1 MRGSEKLRQAFLRWD
16 HLLTAVVLGLPF
28 VLLMLLGL
36 LWLIQHSAILWFFAA
51 SLLIA
56 MAMFLTRAWLRHQRA
71 GDPEPVSENAEMSV
85 EPDPDWL
92 PREKQVFTEVSQHIA
107 SLTRTAQPWEA
118 LPEMALDV
126 INRTAAG
133 LGGKNKS
140 ALHFTLPEAL
150 LLMESTAGRY
160 REHLRSKLP
169 FSDRISLASLYWL
182 WRQRDRANLLWK
194 LAQGGGRVARF
205 AINPAA
211 GVLKELEQIMS
222 GGNSSYMTEN
232 MLGVMQAVL
241 LEEVA
246 YGAIELYSGRL
257 RFSEAELL
265 QIELASGKADHQRL
279 ALPDAPLRIVFVGQ
293 ISAGK
298 SSLVN
303 ALSANDR
310 AEIDAAPTT
319 QDLVTYQTELA
330 GVACHFVDSEGL
342 DGTSE
347 NLDRMLG
354 ELTEADMVVWVIRA
368 NRSAREIDK
377 KLNQQLDSW
386 FSAHPRRRKPVIIAV
401 ATAMDKLLGEGLSAG
416 GELSESAQQTLAAA
430 MAAISRDMQ
439 GLEPVPVSLGPV
451 SWNLES
457 VLDAIRVALPESQR
471 VQRNRRRVEGARRE
485 SRLRSQ
491 ARKGGRGVKKGAK
504 MVGRRLSRTLSASK
518 DKLNK
523 SEH

>member
-16 HLLTAVVLGLPF
+16 HLLTVVVLGLPF
-28 VLLMLLGL
+28 LLLTLLGL
-36 LWLIQHSAILWFFAA
+36 LWLIQHSAILWFVGA
-51 SLLIA
+51 SLLVA
-56 MAMFLTRAWLRHQRA
+56 VAMFLTRTYLRRQRP
-71 GDPEPVSENAEMSV
+71 GVPEPATDNIEISV

-92 PREKQVFTEVSQHIA
+92 PREKQVFTEVCQHIE

-118 LPEMALDV
+118 LPEMALEV

-133 LGGKNKS
+133 LGGKNKG

-194 LAQGGGRVARF
+194 VAQGGGRVARF

-265 QIELASGKADHQRL
+265 QIELASEKSDRQRL
-279 ALPDAPLRIVFVGQ
+279 ALPDSPLRIVFVGQ

-298 SSLVN
+298 SSLIN
-303 ALSANDR
+303 ALSATER

-319 QDLVTYQTELA
+319 QDLVTYQAELE
-330 GVACHFVDSEGL
+330 GMACHFVDSEGL

-347 NLDRMLG
+347 NFDHMLE

-377 KLNQQLDSW
+377 KLNQQLESW

-401 ATAMDKLLGEGLSAG
+401 ATAMDKLLGEGWNAG
-416 GELSESAQQTLAAA
+416 GELSENAQQTLAAA
-430 MAAISRDMQ
+430 VAAINRDMQ
-439 GLEPVPVSLGPV
+439 GLEAIPVSLGPAP
-451 SWNLES
+451 WNLDR
-457 VLDAIRVALPESQR
+457 VIDAMRDALPESQR
-471 VQRNRRRVEGARRE
+471 VQRNRRRVEGTRRE

-504 MVGRRLSRTLSASK
+504 MVGRRLSRTLSAGK
-518 DKLNK
+518 DKLSK
-523 SEH
+523 PER